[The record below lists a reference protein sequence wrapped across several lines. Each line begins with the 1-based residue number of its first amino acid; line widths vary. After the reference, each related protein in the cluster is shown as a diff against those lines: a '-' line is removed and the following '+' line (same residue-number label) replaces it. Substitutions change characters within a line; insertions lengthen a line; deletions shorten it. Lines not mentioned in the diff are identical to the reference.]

1 VSPAAGGALA
11 FGVERQPSLQP
22 VVCRSRTAWICPGSY
37 ADLATGFTTNRGAFN
52 SDIGMTTRSAL
63 IARKQLNPY
72 EEARAVKAML
82 ARGLSED
89 GVAQALGWPKA
100 RVTARMRL
108 LDLPD
113 RAQRMVGEGEL
124 SLSCV
129 DVLRQIG
136 SISPPIQEL
145 VVEYLDHDD
154 TAWARDRL
162 EGEPGQVIGQAI
174 QAIGTRIR
182 GPST

>member
-1 VSPAAGGALA
+1 MPTSP
-11 FGVERQPSLQP
+11 
-22 VVCRSRTAWICPGSY
+22 PGSQR
-37 ADLATGFTTNRGAFN
+37 AVGHFN
-52 SDIGMTTRSAL
+52 SDIDMTTRSAL

-89 GVAQALGWPKA
+89 GAAQALGWPKA